1 MRGSRRGSLMV
12 CVAILTYR
20 WKGKNPDWTGAGMNE
35 DAAVRADALL
45 RSLHFLSGQWSV
57 CNGIASA
64 SASAYASCVRPSAE
78 PLREYVRTE
87 TGNQSIF

>member
-1 MRGSRRGSLMV
+1 MRGSRRGSLIV

-20 WKGKNPDWTGAGMNE
+20 RKGKSSDWTGAGMNE
-35 DAAVRADALL
+35 DDAAVRTDALP

-57 CNGIASA
+57 CNDIG
-64 SASAYASCVRPSAE
+64 SASAYAYA
-78 PLREYVRTE
+78 YVPGRLQNHCRSK